1 MICGKKDENKKVKNT
16 LQPYV
21 NCSFAF
27 CKRGKGGNVTLTF
40 VSVSY

>member
-21 NCSFAF
+21 NCSFI
-27 CKRGKGGNVTLTF
+27 LH
-40 VSVSY
+40 SVREEKVEM